1 MKKILPVLILFVL
14 VFTGIASAEAPYQI
28 NLKIDDGVNPYQ
40 TSVIVKTGDQ
50 VAIKLG
56 ETDVRLEIQE
66 KQADGLNFKFDPALQ
81 VNDEKYGIVDVNY
94 FFLPAGIENIYTE
107 PGKTSPT
114 LTISWTEL
122 TLPEQYDALISDVSA
137 VLNGEVIESDEFSMI
152 FRMLAGTEYA
162 KNAGFYVTDL
172 DADGTPE
179 LLFGEN
185 QPQSTNT
192 VFYNLYTIKDGEL
205 VHVFDGW
212 DRSRYYL
219 VNNGGIAHEGSSSAF
234 ESFTSLNY
242 YTNGELKLM
251 QSVIYNSNANPDNPW
266 RISTTS
272 EYEIS
277 DDDRMVDETEARYM
291 LAQYPY
297 IQVEL
302 EPFSR

>member
-1 MKKILPVLILFVL
+1 MKKFFPILMMLILAL
-14 VFTGIASAEAPYQI
+14 TGIASAEAPVQI
-28 NLKIDDGVNPYQ
+28 NLKIDANGNAYQ

-50 VAIKLG
+50 IAIRLG
-56 ETDVRLEIQE
+56 ETDVKLEVQE
-66 KQADGLNFKFDPALQ
+66 KREDGLNFKLDPALRS
-81 VNDEKYGIVDVNY
+81 NDKTYGIVDVSY
-94 FFLPAGIENIYTE
+94 FFLPAGRENVYSE
-107 PGKTSPT
+107 SGKDTPT
-114 LTISWTEL
+114 LTISWEEL
-122 TLPEQYDALISDVSA
+122 TLPEPYEALINDVTA
-137 VLNGEVIESDEFSMI
+137 VLNGEPTENEEFSMI
-152 FRMLAGTEYA
+152 FRMLAGTDYA

-185 QPQSTNT
+185 QAQSPNT
-192 VFYNLYTIKDGEL
+192 VFYDLYTILNNEL

-251 QSVIYNSNANPDNPW
+251 ESVIYNSNADPDNPW
-266 RISTTS
+266 RVSNTS

-277 DDDRMVDETEARYM
+277 DDDQLIDETEARYM

-297 IQVEL
+297 IRVEL
-302 EPFSR
+302 DPFIK

>member
-1 MKKILPVLILFVL
+1 MKKILPVIMLLILVL
-14 VFTGIASAEAPYQI
+14 TGIASAEAPYQI
-28 NLKIDDGVNPYQ
+28 NLKIDDGQNPFQ
-40 TSVIVKTGDQ
+40 TSVIVKTGDR

-56 ETDVRLEIQE
+56 ETDVVLEVQE
-66 KQADGLNFKFDPALQ
+66 KQDDGLNFKLDPALQ
-81 VNDEKYGIVDVNY
+81 VNDEKHGIVDVSY
-94 FFLPAGIENIYTE
+94 FFLPAGIENIHTE

-122 TLPEQYDALISDVSA
+122 TLPEQYDTLIRDVNA
-137 VLNGEVIESDEFSMI
+137 VLNGELIERDDFSMI
-152 FRMLAGTEYA
+152 FRMLARTEYA

-179 LLFGEN
+179 LLLGEN

-192 VFYNLYTIKDGEL
+192 VFYDLYTIKDGEL

-219 VNNGGIAHEGSSSAF
+219 VNNGGIANEGSSSAF
-234 ESFTSLNY
+234 ESYTALYY

-251 QSVIYNSNANPDNPW
+251 QSIIYNANANPNTPW
-266 RISTTS
+266 RISNTS
-272 EYEIS
+272 VFDIN
-277 DDDRMVDETEARYM
+277 DDDQLIDETEARYL

-302 EPFSR
+302 EPFAR